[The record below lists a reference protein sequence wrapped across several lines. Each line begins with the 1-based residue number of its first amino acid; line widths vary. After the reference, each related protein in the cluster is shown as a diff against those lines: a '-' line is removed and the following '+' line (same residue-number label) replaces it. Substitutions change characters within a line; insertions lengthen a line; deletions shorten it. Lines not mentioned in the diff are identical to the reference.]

1 MFTSRWLRKNSIIIT
16 AASLIASSGNGAWV
30 KRGYGVKDMVVVVDV
45 VDVVEGG
52 GWQGCS
58 EQAPGPRRDGWRRA
72 QHGHEP
78 SSSDAEKGARLI
90 SGVADLLL
98 TGTEELLVLLLGL
111 LKGVLEEVGVWSWS
125 VTNFIQY
132 IVQVDSLSL
141 LAKRIARV

>member
-1 MFTSRWLRKNSIIIT
+1 MFTSQWLRKNSIIIT
-16 AASLIASSGNGAWV
+16 AASLIASSGNGEWV
-30 KRGYGVKDMVVVVDV
+30 ERGYGVKDIVVV

-72 QHGHEP
+72 QRGHEP
-78 SSSDAEKGARLI
+78 SSSGAEKGARLI
-90 SGVADLLL
+90 SEVADLLL